1 MKNKI
6 KSALISVWDK
16 EGLDVVVRQLDA
28 LGVDIIS
35 TGGTYDYIL
44 ELGIPVRSVEEI
56 TGHEEILDGRVKTL
70 HPSIFGGILFR
81 RSSKEDIKQVN
92 SKGIPTIDLVIVD
105 LYPFEETIAN
115 FENDGLTDDDAI
127 EKIDI
132 GGVSLIR
139 AAAKNHK
146 DVLVIGHRGQYDL
159 LMQVLNAGG
168 STTFEERRDFAIDAF
183 NITSNYDAEIFKYLL
198 GPDPDDLDVLDLMN
212 QKPVGGLSFN
222 IETDDYSLNDFLICW
237 DKFGTR
243 PNRLLM
249 QGMYST
255 RLFED
260 AISDLVTEK
269 NVFSEAFPDSNGDL
283 QNDRVFVK
291 IDEGCYM
298 SYLVVDRESEDSF
311 IDSIQVL
318 YSDGYSVDVIREL
331 LSQCQ
336 LQEDE
341 ESSVLN
347 AISISQG
354 GLELEPISMSGLDS
368 ENVQYYYS
376 RKTFSSIGKMVK
388 KMRKTEGGMIVIHGE
403 RGTGKTSI
411 VKHLADKLGR
421 MVVFVPNNMIDHTIN
436 NPEFRKFLRRLDRPV
451 LILDDCEQSLGE
463 VFNRPSQ
470 TTTNLIQ
477 LVDGMFSESTGV
489 SVVCIFNVEDEDEI
503 DFSILDSNNLI
514 DVLEFDRLSSEEAK
528 ELSTHLGKSKKYNNG
543 VRMID
548 VVKKRDVREK
558 SEIGF

>member
-81 RSSKEDIKQVN
+81 RSSKEDIKQVK

-115 FENDGLTDDDAI
+115 FENGGLTDDDAI

-198 GPDPDDLDVLDLMN
+198 GPDPDDLDVLDLMH

-543 VRMID
+543 ARMID
-548 VVKKRDVREK
+548 VVRKRDVREK